1 MVDKAA
7 KKAIKQ
13 KKVKKKNRKSIE
25 ININHISPFFNL
37 FFLKMM
43 IKALF
48 IKKLYIEW
56 KDNWYRKT
64 EYYIFYKIVLIPLRK
79 ILHLI
84 DKLSKSISLLM
95 IQIKIGKIDLKKFF
109 YEQNIPILNNIEYVY
124 KKKKE

>member
-13 KKVKKKNRKSIE
+13 KKVKKKNGKSIE

-37 FFLKMM
+37 LFLKMI

-48 IKKLYIEW
+48 IEKLYIEQ
-56 KDNWYRKT
+56 KDNWCKKT
-64 EYYIFYKIVLIPLRK
+64 EYYIFYKIILIPLRK

-84 DKLSKSISLLM
+84 DKLSKLISLLM

-109 YEQNIPILNNIEYVY
+109 YEQNIPILNNIEYIY